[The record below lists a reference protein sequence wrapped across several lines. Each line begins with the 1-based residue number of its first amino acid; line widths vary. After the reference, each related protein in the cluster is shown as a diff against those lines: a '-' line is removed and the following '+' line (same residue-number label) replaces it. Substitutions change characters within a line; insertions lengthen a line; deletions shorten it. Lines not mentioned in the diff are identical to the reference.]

1 MALSYK
7 GLDFVREP
15 ILPDLDGVNRK
26 LNAISK
32 KQPLHISNQINHLF
46 SNLGKGV
53 RPIVTLL
60 AAKFHDNDGSKAE
73 IMASAVELL
82 HIGTLVHDD
91 VVDEAET
98 RRGVVTISKLWGH
111 NIAVL
116 VGDYLFAESAT
127 LVCET
132 DNIRVIKRFSETI
145 MDLSSGQLNEH
156 AMAYKLNQTK
166 DGYLNCISLKTASL
180 FETACETGAIL
191 SGADEKLIEA
201 LKCYGRN
208 LGMAFQI
215 IDDILDIDGSQVQ
228 TGKPIGQDLMHGII
242 TLPSLLAL
250 NKNEGENPINYM
262 FNNSNNESL
271 LEECIKFVQDK
282 DVLDECYQIAQDYCD
297 NALESLNILD
307 SNRYKESLIELASY
321 VINRRN

>member
-1 MALSYK
+1 VALSYK
-7 GLDFVREP
+7 GLNFVREP
-15 ILPDLDGVNRK
+15 ILPDLNRVNRK
-26 LNAISK
+26 LSEIAK
-32 KQPLHISNQINHLF
+32 TQPVHISNQIDHLL
-46 SNLGKGV
+46 SNLGKGI
-53 RPIVTLL
+53 RPVVTLL
-60 AAKFHDNDGSKAE
+60 ASKFHNNEGSKPE

-82 HIGTLVHDD
+82 HVATLVHDD
-91 VVDEAET
+91 TVDKAGT
-98 RRGVVTISKLWGH
+98 RRGVATISKLWGE
-111 NIAVL
+111 NTAVL
-116 VGDYLFAESAT
+116 VGDYIFAKSAT

-132 DNIRVIKRFSETI
+132 NDVRVIKRFSETI
-145 MDLSSGQLNEH
+145 MDLSSGQLKELS
-156 AMAYKLNQTK
+156 MAFNLNQTR

-250 NKNEGENPINYM
+250 NKDEGENPINYM

-282 DVLDECYQIAQDYCD
+282 NVLYECYQIAQDYCN

-321 VINRRN
+321 VINRRS

>member
-15 ILPDLDGVNRK
+15 ILSDLDGVNGK
-26 LNAISK
+26 LNAITK
-32 KQPLHISNQINHLF
+32 NQPLHISNQINYLL

-60 AAKFHDNDGSKAE
+60 ASKFHDNDGSKAE

-91 VVDEAET
+91 VVDEADT

-116 VGDYLFAESAT
+116 VGDHLFAKSAT

-132 DNIRVIKRFSETI
+132 NNVRVIKRFSETI

-156 AMAYKLNQTK
+156 AMAYNLNQTK
-166 DGYLNCISLKTASL
+166 NGYLNCISLKTASL

-215 IDDILDIDGSQVQ
+215 IDDILDIDGSQVK
-228 TGKPIGQDLMHGII
+228 TGKPIGQDLTQGVI

-250 NKNEGENPINYM
+250 NKSEGENPIHHM
-262 FNNSNNESL
+262 FTTQANDSL
-271 LEECIKFVQDK
+271 LDECMKFIRDK
-282 DVLDECYQIAQDYCD
+282 DVLDECYQIAKCYSDK
-297 NALESLNILD
+297 ALESLKILD

-321 VINRRN
+321 VINRRS

>member
-15 ILPDLDGVNRK
+15 ILPDLGGVNRK

-156 AMAYKLNQTK
+156 AMAYNLNQTK

-191 SGADEKLIEA
+191 SRADEKLIEA

-208 LGMAFQI
+208 LGMGFQI

>member
-7 GLDFVREP
+7 GLDFVQEP